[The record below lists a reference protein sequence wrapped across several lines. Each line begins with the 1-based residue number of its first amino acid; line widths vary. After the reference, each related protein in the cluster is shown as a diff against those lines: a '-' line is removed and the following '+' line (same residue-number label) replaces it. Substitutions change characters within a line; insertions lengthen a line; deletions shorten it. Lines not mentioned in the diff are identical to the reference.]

1 MAGKRSCVN
10 VINYNEHCCLS
21 IKINRSLYRMAT
33 LAKTSVN
40 LTLTK
45 ENISFNILIVT
56 LVFVTVTSMCN
67 VVRLSVIID
76 EFQLKKRTKIAL

>member
-1 MAGKRSCVN
+1 
-10 VINYNEHCCLS
+10 
-21 IKINRSLYRMAT
+21 MAT

-67 VVRLSVIID
+67 VVRLIVIID

>member
-1 MAGKRSCVN
+1 
-10 VINYNEHCCLS
+10 
-21 IKINRSLYRMAT
+21 MAT